1 MHAGLARGSLQRLT
15 QQDYAN
21 GPLSS
26 IVAAIKKP
34 AVVTRT
40 K

>member
-15 QQDYAN
+15 QQDCAN
-21 GPLSS
+21 GPLNS
-26 IVAAIKKP
+26 IVAAFKKP
-34 AVVTRT
+34 AVVART